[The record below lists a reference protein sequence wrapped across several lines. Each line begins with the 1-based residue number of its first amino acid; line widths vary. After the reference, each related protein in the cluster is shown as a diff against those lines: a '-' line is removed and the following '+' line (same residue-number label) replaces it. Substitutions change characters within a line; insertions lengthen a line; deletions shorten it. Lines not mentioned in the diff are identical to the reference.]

1 MATDA
6 VIAQKATEALALSLV
21 PAQMVALA
29 DRAIAEL
36 LLGKPSVSYAFGGRT
51 MTFANMQ
58 QAVAVRDYY
67 NEKVNASTNCVD
79 MTVAEL

>member
-6 VIAQKATEALALSLV
+6 VIAQLASQAVALNLV
-21 PAQMVALA
+21 PGQMVALA

-51 MTFANMQ
+51 MTFASMQ

-67 NEKVNASTNCVD
+67 NDQLRAGTNCID